1 MTHTS
6 NNKIKLA
13 FKRVEKER
21 DDLKERTVKLEN
33 TIGVLDKTPYITDE
47 NKTLLKLQLSTMQ
60 QYLQILER
68 RLELF
73 KEEAE

>member
-1 MTHTS
+1 MDAT
-6 NNKIKLA
+6 KLA
-13 FKRVEKER
+13 FKRVKKEH

-60 QYLQILER
+60 HYLQILER

-73 KEEAE
+73 DQENK

>member
-1 MTHTS
+1 MDAT
-6 NNKIKLA
+6 KLA
-13 FKRVEKER
+13 FKRVKKER

-47 NKTLLKLQLSTMQ
+47 NKNLLKLQLSTMQ
-60 QYLQILER
+60 HYLQILER

-73 KEEAE
+73 DQESK

>member
-1 MTHTS
+1 MDAT
-6 NNKIKLA
+6 KLA
-13 FKRVEKER
+13 FKRVKKER

-47 NKTLLKLQLSTMQ
+47 NKNLLKLQLSTMQ
-60 QYLQILER
+60 HYLQILER

-73 KEEAE
+73 EQENK

>member
-1 MTHTS
+1 MDAT
-6 NNKIKLA
+6 KLA
-13 FKRVEKER
+13 FKRVKKER

-60 QYLQILER
+60 HYLQILER

-73 KEEAE
+73 DQESK

>member
-1 MTHTS
+1 MDAT
-6 NNKIKLA
+6 KLA
-13 FKRVEKER
+13 FKRVKKER

-60 QYLQILER
+60 HYLQILER

-73 KEEAE
+73 EQESE

>member
-1 MTHTS
+1 MDAT
-6 NNKIKLA
+6 KLA
-13 FKRVEKER
+13 FKRVKKER
-21 DDLKERTVKLEN
+21 DELKERTVKLEN

-60 QYLQILER
+60 HYLQILER

-73 KEEAE
+73 DQESK

>member
-1 MTHTS
+1 MDAT
-6 NNKIKLA
+6 KLA
-13 FKRVEKER
+13 FKRVKKER

-60 QYLQILER
+60 HYLQILER

-73 KEEAE
+73 EQEGE

>member
-1 MTHTS
+1 MDAT
-6 NNKIKLA
+6 KLA
-13 FKRVEKER
+13 FKRVKKER

-60 QYLQILER
+60 HYLQILER

-73 KEEAE
+73 DQENK

>member
-1 MTHTS
+1 MDA
-6 NNKIKLA
+6 IKLA
-13 FKRVEKER
+13 FKRVKKEC

-60 QYLQILER
+60 HYLQILER

-73 KEEAE
+73 DQESK

>member
-1 MTHTS
+1 MDAT
-6 NNKIKLA
+6 KLA
-13 FKRVEKER
+13 FKRVKKER

-33 TIGVLDKTPYITDE
+33 AIGVLDKTPYITDE

-60 QYLQILER
+60 HYLQILER

-73 KEEAE
+73 DQENK

>member
-1 MTHTS
+1 MDAT
-6 NNKIKLA
+6 KLA
-13 FKRVEKER
+13 FKRVKKER
-21 DDLKERTVKLEN
+21 DDLKERTAKLEN

-60 QYLQILER
+60 HYLQILER

-73 KEEAE
+73 DQENK

>member
-1 MTHTS
+1 MDAT
-6 NNKIKLA
+6 KLA
-13 FKRVEKER
+13 FKRVKKER

-60 QYLQILER
+60 HCLQILER

-73 KEEAE
+73 DQENK

>member
-1 MTHTS
+1 MDAT
-6 NNKIKLA
+6 KLA
-13 FKRVEKER
+13 FKRVKKER

-47 NKTLLKLQLSTMQ
+47 NKNLLKLQLSTMQ
-60 QYLQILER
+60 HYLQILER

-73 KEEAE
+73 ERESK

>member
-1 MTHTS
+1 MDST
-6 NNKIKLA
+6 KLA
-13 FKRVEKER
+13 FKRVKKEH

-60 QYLQILER
+60 HYLQILER